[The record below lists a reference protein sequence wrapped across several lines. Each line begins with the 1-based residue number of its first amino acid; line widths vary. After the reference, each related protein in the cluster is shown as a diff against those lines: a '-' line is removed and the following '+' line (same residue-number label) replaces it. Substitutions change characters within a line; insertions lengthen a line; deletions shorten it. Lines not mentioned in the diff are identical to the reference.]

1 MYKIREALGLSEIG
15 KRSANEDAIYPILV
29 KDEMTTE
36 LKKQVPEIE
45 GLYVVCDGV
54 GGANKGEIAAFLTTV
69 NFPVYFAN
77 RKPAQTALSESYL
90 QDGVRFIEKALDTF
104 TTQNPYAAGMACT
117 LTLLYF
123 NEFGANIAWAGDS
136 RVYHVREGE
145 ILYQTYDHSYVNE
158 LVRIGQITPEEA
170 QYHKQKNVIL
180 RAIQGT
186 ENPTE
191 IELHTIPW
199 ADIQTGDIF
208 MLCSDG
214 ITETFSN
221 EKLSISFETHKH
233 LEHLLSTISQ
243 NCEIHSRD
251 NYSCYLVEIGE
262 KIQADAEDVATAF
275 LPPVIAE
282 VPEVAEI
289 EAEKTAFLVQE
300 NAAEQD
306 IHTEILPDVVEVEV
320 PVQEVEMPA
329 VETEMPE
336 IETSVPLVEVQTPE
350 IEVPALVEEVETP
363 PIQEVAATF
372 IPENSDKTA
381 AYEAE
386 KIASLLDKIQANLP
400 QIPSTEEQIPVF
412 ESKTEIP
419 KIETPKIETPKVEIP
434 VIPPVSPQPQ
444 VNAPTY
450 TPEPQPSKAFP
461 IVMFLAGVAVL
472 LLLVSGVLWYYVYG
486 PGTENK
492 RFKKYYENAQEKV
505 KQCESNGRCLDAK
518 GAVNQ
523 AKDAAETPDEFKQV
537 DALMVIIR
545 KKEDEVMQKDRLL
558 SPEPMDKGKVE
569 TGETPK
575 SPTAT
580 PKSPANVPPVKDTK
594 TDTKPAD
601 TKATTTTPPKTD
613 TKPADTKGTAVT
625 PKPVDTKATTTP
637 PKTEPKPTTAP
648 KVDTKPTDNKGTTTP
663 KPQAPT
669 SIKAGEP
676 APPTN
681 PPKTP
686 KVGGE

>member
-77 RKPAQTALSESYL
+77 RKPAQTALSGSYL

-104 TTQNPYAAGMACT
+104 TAQNPYAAGMACT

-136 RVYHVREGE
+136 RVYHIREGN

-158 LVRIGQITPEEA
+158 LVRIGQITQEEA

-180 RAIQGT
+180 RAIQGS

-243 NCEIHSRD
+243 NCEMHSRD

-262 KIQADAEDVATAF
+262 KVQADIEDVQTAF
-275 LPPVIAE
+275 LPPVIPE
-282 VPEVAEI
+282 QPEVTETDI
-289 EAEKTAFLVQE
+289 EKTAFLTEEV
-300 NAAEQD
+300 AVEQN
-306 IHTEILPDVVEVEV
+306 IPTELVPVEEEV
-320 PVQEVEMPA
+320 PAVVAEV
-329 VETEMPE
+329 EMPE
-336 IETSVPLVEVQTPE
+336 IEISATPVEIQTPE
-350 IEVPALVEEVETP
+350 VEVPTLVEEVEMP
-363 PIQEVAATF
+363 QMQAVSATF
-372 IPENSDKTA
+372 ISENSDKTA

-400 QIPSTEEQIPVF
+400 QVPSTEEQMPVF

-419 KIETPKIETPKVEIP
+419 KIDTPKVETP

-444 VNAPTY
+444 VNEPAY
-450 TPEPQPSKAFP
+450 TPEPKPSKAFP
-461 IVMFLAGVAVL
+461 IVMFLAGIAVL
-472 LLLVSGVLWYYVYG
+472 LLVVSGVLWYYVYG

-492 RFKKYYENAQEKV
+492 RFKNYYENAQEKV
-505 KQCESNGRCLDAK
+505 KQCESNGRCLEAK

-523 AKDAAETPDEFKQV
+523 AKDAAETPDEFKKV
-537 DALMVIIR
+537 EDLMVIIR

-580 PKSPANVPPVKDTK
+580 PKAPTNVPPSKEVK
-594 TDTKPAD
+594 TDVKPAD

-613 TKPADTKGTAVT
+613 TKPVDSKGTAVT
-625 PKPVDTKATTTP
+625 PKPVDTKANTTP

-648 KVDTKPTDNKGTTTP
+648 KVDTKPTDNKATTTP
-663 KPQAPT
+663 KPQVPT

-676 APPTN
+676 APPTK